1 MLRHLG
7 RGELPQRVTV
17 GGQEGQLLT
26 ATTDFRRS
34 SAPPQLTSLKEE
46 ASAHTISHRDKI
58 RAVAVRCALR
68 QAGVAKM
75 LQSSSSSLEGLDL
88 KSARLRSRERGRKP
102 R

>member
-1 MLRHLG
+1 
-7 RGELPQRVTV
+7 
-17 GGQEGQLLT
+17 
-26 ATTDFRRS
+26 
-34 SAPPQLTSLKEE
+34 LKEE

-75 LQSSSSSLEGLDL
+75 LQSSSSLEGFSYRSGRLPDWL
-88 KSARLRSRERGRKP
+88 KMKNPEAPAVKREAEEHWGR